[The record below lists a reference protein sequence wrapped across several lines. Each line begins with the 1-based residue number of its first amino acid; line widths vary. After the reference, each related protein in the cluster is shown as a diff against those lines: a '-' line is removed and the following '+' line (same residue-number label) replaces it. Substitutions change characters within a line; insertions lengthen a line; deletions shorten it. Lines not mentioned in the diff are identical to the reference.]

1 MAATAAPYGFVP
13 VNRMSGYEGGSFR
26 QLKMT
31 NSYGTSMFFGDVAE
45 LVAAGTIELDTAAT
59 STRPIGIFQGCSFTD
74 PTLNYKVFSQMWTA
88 STSATDF
95 LAHVADDPRQVFQ
108 AQSDGTH
115 AQTTLGLNAE
125 IITYAA
131 GNTSIGKSILAL
143 DQSGIATPI
152 LSRGVRLRSWTVH
165 FLLLETLTPTCL
177 SSGTPKSISTIFV
190 LAHKED

>member
-59 STRPIGIFQGCSFTD
+59 STRPIGIFQGCNFTD

-88 STSATDF
+88 STSATDI

-108 AQSDGTH
+108 AQFNGTI
-115 AQTTLGLNAE
+115 AQTQLGLNAE
-125 IITYAA
+125 VITYAA
-131 GNTSIGKSILAL
+131 GNTNIGKSILAL
-143 DQSGIATPI
+143 D
-152 LSRGVRLRSWTVH
+152 
-165 FLLLETLTPTCL
+165 
-177 SSGTPKSISTIFV
+177 ISTPATTGTFPFRTIAFV
-190 LAHKED
+190 DGPDSAVGDAFTDMLVVWNADIHQYDLALGT

>member
-45 LVAAGTIELDTAAT
+45 LGAAGTSELDTAAT

-88 STSATDF
+88 STSATDI

-143 DQSGIATPI
+143 DQSGIATTNTFPWRTI
-152 LSRGVRLRSWTVH
+152 AFVDGPFSAVGDAYTDMLVVWNAEIHQYDLRL
-165 FLLLETLTPTCL
+165 
-177 SSGTPKSISTIFV
+177 GT
-190 LAHKED
+190 